1 MKFFGTFEGDNFED
15 YAKAIDEWAA
25 SCKQLADRT
34 LSINN
39 NDGNLKIQPGNPD
52 GSIKMNL
59 SDKLCEDKKDSISK
73 KFKKTGTYISEG
85 MLDAMAVAEV
95 YKQYK
100 EKNDQDMKSC
110 EDIKTVV
117 PTPNDTDE
125 ISRILHMSMDDV
137 VDILD
142 DMASEMDVEC
152 SSSMI
157 DELKEKLPYL
167 VALRKSIR
175 MIKSLKHSTDDCKKP
190 CR

>member
-100 EKNDQDMKSC
+100 EKNDPDMKSC